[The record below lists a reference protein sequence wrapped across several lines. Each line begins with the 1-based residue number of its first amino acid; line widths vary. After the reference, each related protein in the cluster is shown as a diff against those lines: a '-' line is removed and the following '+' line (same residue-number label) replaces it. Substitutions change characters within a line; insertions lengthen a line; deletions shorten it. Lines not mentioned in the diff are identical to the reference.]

1 VKNLTTL
8 TTLVARARFCV
19 LVCASALGMLGALSA
34 VQAQEIRISH
44 LKGETVLAA
53 PPKKVLVLDLPSLDT
68 LDALGVAVAG
78 VPGGNL
84 VPYLAKYADDQYLKI
99 GSLFE
104 PDYETIN
111 AAEPDLIIIGG
122 RSSAKYQELAA
133 IAPTID
139 LTVDNNH
146 YVESARSHILTLGR
160 LFGKEREAAQLVAN
174 VDNKIAA
181 LKTLAANAGRTVI
194 VTTNAGRIGAYG
206 PRSRLGWLHSVLGFK
221 TVMDNIDD
229 RFHGGDII
237 SFEFLM
243 EKNPDW
249 IFVISRDAAIG
260 QRNAENAAEKVLDNA
275 LTHKTTAWRKQ
286 QIVYLDPAA
295 SYLVGSGYQALG
307 ILLDQV
313 HTALARQH

>member
-1 VKNLTTL
+1 LP
-8 TTLVARARFCV
+8 
-19 LVCASALGMLGALSA
+19 A
-34 VQAQEIRISH
+34 V
-44 LKGETVLAA
+44 
-53 PPKKVLVLDLPSLDT
+53 PKTVLVLDVPSLDN

-78 VPGGNL
+78 VPSGNL
-84 VPYLAKYADDQYLKI
+84 VPYLAKYQSDNYAKI

-104 PDYETIN
+104 PDYEAIN
-111 AAEPDLIIIGG
+111 AAQPDLVIVGG
-122 RSSAKYQELAA
+122 RSSSKYREVAA

-139 LTVDNNH
+139 LSVDADN
-146 YVESARSHILTLGR
+146 YIESAKANLATLGR
-160 LFGKEREAAQLVAN
+160 IFGKEAEAANLSTELDA
-174 VDNKIAA
+174 KIAA
-181 LKTLAANAGRTVI
+181 LKELARDAGRTVI

-206 PRSRLGWLHSVLGFK
+206 PRSRLGWLHSTIGFN

-260 QRNAENAAEKVLDNA
+260 QRNADNAAEKVLDNA
-275 LTHKTTAWRKQ
+275 LTHQTSAWKKQ
-286 QIVYLDPAA
+286 KIVYLDPPAA
-295 SYLVGSGYQALG
+295 YIVGSGYQALS

-313 HTALARQH
+313 HDALATSAKR

>member
-1 VKNLTTL
+1 VKKFSTWLSTL
-8 TTLVARARFCV
+8 A
-19 LVCASALGMLGALSA
+19 GALFALLASSA
-34 VQAQEIRISH
+34 HAQEIRIQH
-44 LKGETVLAA
+44 VKGETVLAA

-68 LDALGVAVAG
+68 LDALGVEVAG

-84 VPYLAKYADDQYLKI
+84 VPYLRKYEDGRYVKI

-104 PDYETIN
+104 PDYEAIN
-111 AAEPDLIIIGG
+111 AAEPDLVIVGG
-122 RSSAKYQELAA
+122 RSSAKYPEVAA

-139 LTVDNNH
+139 LTVDNDN
-146 YVESARSHILTLGR
+146 YIASAHANILTLGR
-160 LFGKEREAAQLVAN
+160 IFGKEREAAQKVA
-174 VDNKIAA
+174 VLEGKLAA
-181 LKTLAANAGRTVI
+181 LQALAKDAGRTVI

-206 PRSRLGWLHSVLGFK
+206 PRSRLGWLHSVVGFK
-221 TVMDNIDD
+221 TVMYNIDD

-260 QRNAENAAEKVLDNA
+260 QRNTENAAEKVLDNA
-275 LTHKTTAWRKQ
+275 LTHKTTAWQKK

-313 HTALARQH
+313 HGALTGKK

>member
-1 VKNLTTL
+1 MKTKPSFILCAVAFVTALFSPLSQAQPVRIAHAQGETTL
-8 TTLVARARFCV
+8 P
-19 LVCASALGMLGALSA
+19 A
-34 VQAQEIRISH
+34 V
-44 LKGETVLAA
+44 
-53 PPKKVLVLDLPSLDT
+53 PKMVLVLDVPSLDN

-78 VPGGNL
+78 VPSGNL
-84 VPYLAKYADDQYLKI
+84 VPYLAKYQSDNYAKI

-104 PDYETIN
+104 PDYEAIN
-111 AAEPDLIIIGG
+111 AAQPDLVIVGG
-122 RSSAKYQELAA
+122 RSSSKYREVAA

-139 LTVDNNH
+139 LSVDADN
-146 YVESARSHILTLGR
+146 YIESAKANLATLGR
-160 LFGKEREAAQLVAN
+160 IFDKEAEAANLSTELDA
-174 VDNKIAA
+174 KIAA
-181 LKTLAANAGRTVI
+181 LKELARDAGRTVI

-206 PRSRLGWLHSVLGFK
+206 PRSRLGWLHSTIGFN

-260 QRNAENAAEKVLDNA
+260 QRNADNAAEKVLDNA
-275 LTHKTTAWRKQ
+275 LTHQTSAWKKQ
-286 QIVYLDPAA
+286 QIVYLDPPAA
-295 SYLVGSGYQALG
+295 YIVGSGYQALS

-313 HTALARQH
+313 HDALATSAKR

>member
-1 VKNLTTL
+1 MNKISTFLRAL
-8 TTLVARARFCV
+8 GAVACT
-19 LVCASALGMLGALSA
+19 SALLAKPA
-34 VQAQEIRISH
+34 HAQEIRVQH
-44 LKGETVLAA
+44 AKGETVLAA
-53 PPKKVLVLDLPSLDT
+53 PPKKILVLDLPSLDT
-68 LDALGVAVAG
+68 LDALGVDVAG

-84 VPYLAKYADDQYLKI
+84 VPYLRKYEDKRYVKI

-104 PDYETIN
+104 PDYEAIN
-111 AAEPDLIIIGG
+111 AAEADLVIVGG
-122 RSSAKYQELAA
+122 RSSAKYPEVAA

-139 LTVDNNH
+139 LTVDNNN
-146 YVESARSHILTLGR
+146 YIASAKANILTLGR
-160 LFGKEREAAQLVAN
+160 LFGKEREAAHMVATL
-174 VDNKIAA
+174 DGKLAA
-181 LKTLAANAGRTVI
+181 LQTLAKDAGRTVI

-206 PRSRLGWLHSVLGFK
+206 PRSRLGWLHSVVGFK

-260 QRNAENAAEKVLDNA
+260 QRDADNAAEKVLDNA
-275 LTHKTTAWRKQ
+275 LTHKTTAWQKK

-307 ILLDQV
+307 MLLDQV
-313 HTALARQH
+313 HGALTGKK